1 MALPHHAQPMPVDSK
16 QRRRVR
22 AVECTFCSEDGSLVY
37 STALAWKGGGK
48 RAWCLGQSMCCAP
61 CLAGTT
67 TARTLR
73 GSTQTAPVAARSV
86 HCAQHNAC
94 SVSLMCGCCYNV
106 GRRNGMI
113 RHRSCRGMCMGIS
126 LPLDRDRQ
134 SQYQHRATAATPRP
148 GTLPPPC
155 VSMLMRSRS
164 RLFWP
169 E

>member
-1 MALPHHAQPMPVDSK
+1 MALPHHAQPMPVDWK

-22 AVECTFCSEDGSLVY
+22 VVECTLCSEDGSLVY
-37 STALAWKGGGK
+37 STCLERGRKTGLVP
-48 RAWCLGQSMCCAP
+48 RAEHVLCSVPGRHHN
-61 CLAGTT
+61 
-67 TARTLR
+67 RTHPG
-73 GSTQTAPVAARSV
+73 GSTQTAPVASRSV

-94 SVSLMCGCCYNV
+94 SVSIMCGCCYNV